1 VCGSLSHTGP
11 LPPVPHGLAS
21 ASGKHDRAALLRQF
35 VALPRDRQ
43 LGFLCTA
50 LEAHAAGMTVNG
62 MVIDR
67 MCQSLADA
75 DRVLAVHLEG

>member
-1 VCGSLSHTGP
+1 
-11 LPPVPHGLAS
+11 
-21 ASGKHDRAALLRQF
+21 
-35 VALPRDRQ
+35 
-43 LGFLCTA
+43 
-50 LEAHAAGMTVNG
+50 MTVNG